1 MSDKN
6 NKNRLRKKSAPSYSE
21 IPSGDVHPSILGSAT
36 DTAQT
41 SKDADANIA
50 NVTKGAKN
58 NIRKFLNNDFPIN
71 YSGGFRTVV
80 VGLRQLLK
88 LRYKGGSNYAKYQTP
103 NGIFSFRLSDHNAN
117 GNNFENSEINIS
129 VYVAYHEYDVPES
142 EVKYTEYKITPQL
155 FENNPQSVVSA
166 IVNGISKALNGESFS
181 LDDSIATGD
190 SFPKETPT
198 DNNTKTESRKMSNK
212 NTIILTESELKLVI
226 AESVKRI
233 LSEEYDINEGR
244 LGRALGTLA
253 LGGALA
259 LGGGNLKAQNMNHPQ
274 TVQMQQ
280 QNVEGFKFYAP
291 QFKTDYEKLLSY
303 TNSKGYSNLDR
314 ECAKDMLAD
323 FPLDRNGAIHLEYII
338 TCDSGYDREK
348 IMETSYDWFN
358 YVFSSAEAAVSKYD
372 TQNGIITA
380 RGSYANIGQ
389 FNLNAVYYAK
399 VVRVGA
405 DTDVIL
411 RFKDNKVKID
421 VIIRNYRMI
430 SGESTMRSNNS
441 LVNVADVY
449 PANPNSDN
457 KVAYARAFI
466 NSCSYSMDKVKK
478 YIEFLN
484 DNMNNEITN
493 DDAAW
498 EIGDRSGK
506 GAKDMWDFNTPETMK
521 QKYFEIQKQIQSNK
535 KAMRSMEK
543 NSEQQV
549 AMKQKNDELRAEMQ
563 RLNQEYLK
571 MTGQQIMQFE
581 HPY

>member
-1 MSDKN
+1 MKAIEAISHLMKTLKLTPNKDLQNGSTQHISAYGCFQIGNLLCLIRVADHNTFLYNWIDKN
-6 NKNRLRKKSAPSYSE
+6 QHIDLTTSANYAITFVDEIPFHSKPNKENAVNAINSPDVILRQYVYNITALTDDEVVLVMDECIKLAQTGVFTDPLEEDDVKHAIIYRHRTNQPTVDMTSKTRKSHRKKKAAIQKVS
-21 IPSGDVHPSILGSAT
+21 
-36 DTAQT
+36 DT
-41 SKDADANIA
+41 S
-50 NVTKGAKN
+50 
-58 NIRKFLNNDFPIN
+58 
-71 YSGGFRTVV
+71 
-80 VGLRQLLK
+80 
-88 LRYKGGSNYAKYQTP
+88 
-103 NGIFSFRLSDHNAN
+103 
-117 GNNFENSEINIS
+117 
-129 VYVAYHEYDVPES
+129 
-142 EVKYTEYKITPQL
+142 
-155 FENNPQSVVSA
+155 QS
-166 IVNGISKALNGESFS
+166 
-181 LDDSIATGD
+181 
-190 SFPKETPT
+190 T
-198 DNNTKTESRKMSNK
+198 DNNKTDKNESIQMNHK
-212 NTIILTESELKLVI
+212 NTIRITESELKSVI

-233 LSEEYDINEGR
+233 LQEEYDVSEGK

-259 LGGGNLKAQNMNHPQ
+259 FGGNNIKAQDMNQPQ
-274 TVQMQQ
+274 SVQMHQ
-280 QNVEGFKFYAP
+280 QNVEGFTFYAP
-291 QFKTDYEKLLSY
+291 QFKADYEKLLSY
-303 TNSKGYSNLDR
+303 TNSKGYQNHDR

-323 FPLDRNGAIHLEYII
+323 FPLDRNGSIHLEYII
-338 TCDSGYDREK
+338 TCDSGYDMEK

-358 YVFSSAEAAVSKYD
+358 YAFSSAEASVSKYD

-411 RFKDNKVKID
+411 RFKDNKIKID
-421 VIIRNYRMI
+421 VMIRIYRMI

-466 NSCSYSMDKVKK
+466 NSYSYSMDKVKK

-498 EIGDRSGK
+498 EISDRSSK

-521 QKYFEIQKQIQSNK
+521 QKYFDIQKQIQANK

-543 NSEQQV
+543 NSEQQL